1 MKLENALKEVEK
13 LARTTAFGRFAAVPM
28 PYIFAQ
34 YIQRVWFP
42 ITHRGVEAEAPTFF
56 GHPLRMM
63 LPSATDIYLTGGKT
77 HDSEIRLA
85 QFLLK
90 TLQATSDK
98 SQAISDKPQATSH
111 EPQVT
116 SDEFLATSREL
127 EADSLKLEAKKA
139 NTFIDIGAH
148 IGYFTALAAKLVG
161 EKGQVVSVE
170 AAKGTFQI
178 LSQNVENLPNVTAI
192 HAAAT
197 AKNGELMT
205 FYEFPVL
212 YSEYNTMHVKQ
223 FENDRFFKKFKPEK
237 VEVTGVTVDSLV
249 KKFKLKNPVIKIDAE
264 GAEVEVITGTAKT
277 LREQSPT
284 VIIEYLR
291 DRNEGHKAAFALL
304 IAANYAPFSIENGGT
319 LKAVPSPADYF
330 EQTGLDSDN
339 FVFLKK

>member
-1 MKLENALKEVEK
+1 MMLENALKEVEK
-13 LARTTAFGRFAAVPM
+13 LARTTAFGRFAAVPL

-34 YIQRVWFP
+34 YIQRIWFP

-90 TLQATSDK
+90 TLQASSSELQATSDK
-98 SQAISDKPQATSH
+98 QQAN
-111 EPQVT
+111 
-116 SDEFLATSREL
+116 SREL
-127 EADSLKLEAKKA
+127 EANIRGFEANSLKLEA

-148 IGYFTALAAKLVG
+148 IGYFTALSAKLVG

-178 LSQNVENLPNVTAI
+178 LSKNVENLSNVTAI

-249 KKFKLKNPVIKIDAE
+249 KKFKLQNPVIKIDAE
-264 GAEVEVITGTAKT
+264 GAEAEVIAGTAKT
-277 LREQSPT
+277 LREQSPI

-304 IAANYAPFSIENGGT
+304 IAANYAPFSIENGGI
-319 LKAVPSPADYF
+319 LRGVPSPADYF
-330 EQTGLDSDN
+330 ERTGLDSDN

>member
-13 LARTTAFGRFAAVPM
+13 LARTTAFGRFAAVPL

-34 YIQRVWFP
+34 YIQRIWFP

-90 TLQATSDK
+90 TLKNSEIPNSKFQ
-98 SQAISDKPQATSH
+98 ISDGNKDAANFELQTS
-111 EPQVT
+111 
-116 SDEFLATSREL
+116 
-127 EADSLKLEAKKA
+127 
-139 NTFIDIGAH
+139 NFIDIGAH
-148 IGYFTALAAKLVG
+148 IGYFTALAAQLVG
-161 EKGQVVSVE
+161 EKGQVVAVE
-170 AAKGTFQI
+170 AAKGTYQI

-264 GAEVEVITGTAKT
+264 GAEAEVVAGTTKT
-277 LREQSPT
+277 LREQSPI

-339 FVFLKK
+339 FVFLKKN

>member
-13 LARTTAFGRFAAVPM
+13 LARTTAFGRFAAVPL

-34 YIQRVWFP
+34 YIQRIWFP

-56 GHPLRMM
+56 GHPLSMM

-90 TLQATSDK
+90 TLKNSEIPNSKFQ
-98 SQAISDKPQATSH
+98 ISDGNKDAANFELQTS
-111 EPQVT
+111 
-116 SDEFLATSREL
+116 
-127 EADSLKLEAKKA
+127 
-139 NTFIDIGAH
+139 NFIDIGAH

-178 LSQNVENLPNVTAI
+178 LSRNVENLPNVTAI

-212 YSEYNTMHVKQ
+212 YSEYNTMHVEQ

-249 KKFKLKNPVIKIDAE
+249 KKFKLQNPMIKIDAE
-264 GAEVEVITGTAKT
+264 GAEAEVIAGTVKT

-284 VIIEYLR
+284 IIMEYLR
-291 DRNEGHKAAFALL
+291 DRNESHKAAFALL
-304 IAANYAPFSIENGGT
+304 IAASYAPFSIENGGI
-319 LKAVPSPADYF
+319 LRGVPSPADYF

>member
-1 MKLENALKEVEK
+1 MLENALKEVEK

-34 YIQRVWFP
+34 YIQRIWFP
-42 ITHRGVEAEAPTFF
+42 ITHQGVEAEAPTFF

-90 TLQATSDK
+90 TLKNSEIPNSKFQ
-98 SQAISDKPQATSH
+98 ISDGNKDAANFELQTS
-111 EPQVT
+111 
-116 SDEFLATSREL
+116 
-127 EADSLKLEAKKA
+127 
-139 NTFIDIGAH
+139 NFIDIGAH

-161 EKGQVVSVE
+161 EKGQVVAVE

-212 YSEYNTMHVKQ
+212 YSEYNTMHVEQ

-264 GAEVEVITGTAKT
+264 GAEAEVIAGTAKT

-339 FVFLKK
+339 FVFLKKN